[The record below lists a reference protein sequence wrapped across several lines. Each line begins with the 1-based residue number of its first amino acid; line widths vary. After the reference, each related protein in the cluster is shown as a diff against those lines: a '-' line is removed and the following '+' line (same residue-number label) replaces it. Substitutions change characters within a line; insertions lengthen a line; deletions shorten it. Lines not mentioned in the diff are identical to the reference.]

1 MKRLLAILLSAALVV
16 TLVASMATAS
26 VYAAGVE
33 ATDEDTI
40 LIAFSDFQDKN
51 GINSGKQTLQKL
63 VNTLVNHGLKKADGL
78 FVAGDYN
85 ASGSY
90 TNESTIS
97 TNKQSMQAIR
107 DVFSPYVGDNI
118 LFAQGNHDLAATPG
132 LAPNGNNDPASGDY
146 GVYLIPE
153 DQYGEWGNTATETKQ
168 AAAELK
174 AYLDA
179 KVSANWKKPIF
190 VINHIPLHWGNRTMK
205 DGSGSQA
212 YLLFDVLNEAGAK
225 GLNIIYLFGH
235 NHSSGYDDFL
245 GSSAIYL
252 KKGDS
257 IEIAHGTKY
266 QVETETL
273 NFTYMNAG
281 YVGYNSSK
289 DANAD
294 TALTLSVFLI
304 RNNEVI
310 ITRYDVN
317 GIHNLKS
324 KGIWNA
330 SFSEEGYHATP
341 NPTVY
346 PSSRKVTATSDVEV
360 ESPYYSKKP
369 APTTTTTTTK
379 ATTTT
384 TTTKQ
389 VTTTTKA
396 PATTT
401 GKPIA
406 SSTTAVTSTATT
418 TEIAAPTEDT
428 ATAPTTT
435 TTLPEDPIG
444 TGTPS
449 TEAPT
454 SAETHTEP
462 TSSATEPLAPSQDAD
477 TSTTPDGSS
486 FPLIPVLGIGGGA
499 ILVIGAIVIWMVLK
513 RKK

>member
-1 MKRLLAILLSAALVV
+1 MKRLLALLLSAALLV
-16 TLVASMATAS
+16 TLVASMATAPVS
-26 VYAAGVE
+26 AAGIE

-51 GINSGKQTLQKL
+51 GISSGKQTLQKL
-63 VNTLVNHGLKKADGL
+63 VNTLVGNGLKKADGL
-78 FVAGDYN
+78 FVVGDYN

-90 TNESTIS
+90 TSESTIS
-97 TNKQSMQAIR
+97 TNVQSMQAIS
-107 DVFSPYVGDNI
+107 DVFSPYVGENI

-132 LAPNGNNDPASGDY
+132 LAPNGNNDPASGEY

-153 DQYGEWGNTATETKQ
+153 DQYGEWGNTPNETKQ
-168 AAAELK
+168 AATELK

-190 VINHIPLHWGNRTMK
+190 IINHIPLHWGNRTMA

-212 YLLFDVLNEAGAK
+212 YQLFDVLNEAGAK

-294 TALTLSVFLI
+294 TALTLSAFLI

-310 ITRYDVN
+310 ITRYDVS

-324 KGIWNA
+324 KGVWNA

-341 NPTVY
+341 NPAVY

-389 VTTTTKA
+389 TTTT
-396 PATTT
+396 TTT

-406 SSTTAVTSTATT
+406 SSTTSAAPTTTA

-428 ATAPTTT
+428 TTAPTESTT
-435 TTLPEDPIG
+435 MAEDPIG

-454 SAETHTEP
+454 SAETPTEP
-462 TSSATEPLAPSQDAD
+462 TSSATTTLAPSQDVD
-477 TSTTPDGSS
+477 TTTTPDGDT
-486 FPLIPVLGIGGGA
+486 FPLIPVLGIGGGV
-499 ILVIGAIVIWMVLK
+499 ILIVGAIVIWIVLK

>member
-1 MKRLLAILLSAALVV
+1 MKRIFTLLFCVA
-16 TLVASMATAS
+16 LVASLAFSVHTMPAAAT
-26 VYAAGVE
+26 VIE

-40 LIAFSDFQDKN
+40 LIAFSDFQDK
-51 GINSGKQTLQKL
+51 GGVSAGKQTLQKMANL
-63 VNTLVNHGLKKADGL
+63 LESVGLKKADGL

-90 TNESTIS
+90 TSESTIS

-153 DQYGEWGNTATETKQ
+153 DQYGEWGNTPNETKQ

-179 KVSANWKKPIF
+179 KIAANWKKPIF
-190 VINHIPLHWGNRTMK
+190 VINHIPLHWGNRTLK
-205 DGSGSQA
+205 DGSGTQG
-212 YLLFDVLNEAGAK
+212 YQLFNVLNEAGGK

-252 KKGDS
+252 KKGDTMEVAQGS
-257 IEIAHGTKY
+257 KY
-266 QVETETL
+266 DYKTETL
-273 NFTYMNAG
+273 KFTYMNAG
-281 YVGYNSSK
+281 YVGYNSSNNP
-289 DANAD
+289 AAD

-310 ITRYDVN
+310 ITRYDVS
-317 GIHNLKS
+317 GVHNLKS
-324 KGIWNA
+324 AGTWHD
-330 SFSEEGYHATP
+330 SFKEAGYHATP

-346 PSSRKVTATSDVEV
+346 ESSRKVSATDDVEV
-360 ESPYYSKKP
+360 DPPYYSQRP
-369 APTTTTTTTK
+369 APTTTTTTTTQK
-379 ATTTT
+379 
-384 TTTKQ
+384 
-389 VTTTTKA
+389 
-396 PATTT
+396 
-401 GKPIA
+401 
-406 SSTTAVTSTATT
+406 
-418 TEIAAPTEDT
+418 
-428 ATAPTTT
+428 PTTT
-435 TTLPEDPIG
+435 TTSAKPIATTSKAPEVTATDTTVASSTTTTVVVVDPIG

-454 SAETHTEP
+454 SATVTDPTQVVTEP
-462 TSSATEPLAPSQDAD
+462 TASATETL
-477 TSTTPDGSS
+477 STTTASQSSGEEADAHPGEEPS
-486 FPLIPVLGIGGGA
+486 FPVG
-499 ILVIGAIVIWMVLK
+499 LVIGGSVLAVAAVVILLLIK

>member
-1 MKRLLAILLSAALVV
+1 MKRLFAFLLSAALLVA
-16 TLVASMATAS
+16 LVASMATAP
-26 VYAAGVE
+26 VYAAGIE

-40 LIAFSDFQDKN
+40 LIAFSDFQDKS
-51 GINSGKQTLQKL
+51 GIASGKQTLQKL
-63 VNTLVNHGLKKADGL
+63 VKTLTNHGLKKADSL
-78 FVAGDYN
+78 FVCGDYN

-90 TNESTIS
+90 TSESTIS
-97 TNKQSMQAIR
+97 TNVQSMQAISE
-107 DVFSPYVGDNI
+107 VFSPYVGDNI

-132 LAPNGNNDPASGDY
+132 LAPNGNNDPASGAY

-153 DQYGEWGNTATETKQ
+153 DQYGEWGNTATETKK

-174 AYLDA
+174 TYLDA

-190 VINHIPLHWGNRTMK
+190 IINHIPLHWGNRTMK

-257 IEIAHGTKY
+257 IEIAHGTKH

-281 YVGYNSSK
+281 YVGYNSSNAA
-289 DANAD
+289 DAD
-294 TALTLSVFLI
+294 KALTLSVFLI

-310 ITRYDVN
+310 ISRYDAN

-324 KGIWNA
+324 KGIWN
-330 SFSEEGYHATP
+330 SNYSEKGYHATP

-346 PSSRKVTATSDVEV
+346 LSSRKVTATSDVEV
-360 ESPYYSKKP
+360 ESPYYSQKP
-369 APTTTTTTTK
+369 VPTTTTTTT
-379 ATTTT
+379 TTAKRPTT
-384 TTTKQ
+384 
-389 VTTTTKA
+389 TTTTKA
-396 PATTT
+396 PATTA
-401 GKPIA
+401 KPIA
-406 SSTTAVTSTATT
+406 PATSVVAPTTATQVIAPTQDTT
-418 TEIAAPTEDT
+418 AAP
-428 ATAPTTT
+428 TAPTTV
-435 TTLPEDPIG
+435 PEDPIG

-449 TEAPT
+449 IEAPTSTEAPT
-454 SAETHTEP
+454 QP
-462 TSSATEPLAPSQDAD
+462 ISSATATLAPPQDEDA
-477 TSTTPDGSS
+477 TTVPGKEP
-486 FPLIPVLGIGGGA
+486 FPLIPVLGIGGGV
-499 ILVIGAIVIWMVLK
+499 ILVVGAIVLWILLK

>member
-1 MKRLLAILLSAALVV
+1 MKRLLALLLSAALLV
-16 TLVASMATAS
+16 TLVASMATVPA
-26 VYAAGVE
+26 YAAGIE

-40 LIAFSDFQDKN
+40 LIAFSDFQDKS

-63 VNTLVNHGLKKADGL
+63 VNTLVDNGLKKADGL
-78 FVAGDYN
+78 FVVGDYN

-90 TNESTIS
+90 TSESTIS
-97 TNKQSMQAIR
+97 TNVQSMQAIS
-107 DVFSPYVGDNI
+107 DVFSPYVGENI

-132 LAPNGNNDPASGDY
+132 LAPNGNNDPASGEY

-153 DQYGEWGNTATETKQ
+153 DQYGEWGNTPNETKQ
-168 AAAELK
+168 AATELK

-190 VINHIPLHWGNRTMK
+190 IINHIPLHWGNRTMA

-212 YLLFDVLNEAGAK
+212 YQLFDVLNEAGAK

-294 TALTLSVFLI
+294 TALTLSAFLI

-324 KGIWNA
+324 KGIWNS

-384 TTTKQ
+384 TKQ
-389 VTTTTKA
+389 TTTTTKA

-406 SSTTAVTSTATT
+406 SSTTSAAPTTTAT
-418 TEIAAPTEDT
+418 EIIAPTEDT
-428 ATAPTTT
+428 TTAPTESTT
-435 TTLPEDPIG
+435 MAEDPIG

-454 SAETHTEP
+454 ASA
-462 TSSATEPLAPSQDAD
+462 SSATATLAPEQDED
-477 TSTTPDGSS
+477 VTTVPGKNP

-499 ILVIGAIVIWMVLK
+499 ILVIGAIVIWIVLK

>member
-1 MKRLLAILLSAALVV
+1 MKRLLALLLSAVL
-16 TLVASMATAS
+16 LVALAVSLTAAPVS
-26 VYAAGVE
+26 AAGIE

-63 VNTLVNHGLKKADGL
+63 VNTLVKNGLKKADGL

-190 VINHIPLHWGNRTMK
+190 IINHIPLHWGNRTMA

-369 APTTTTTTTK
+369 VPSTTTTTTTTTK

-389 VTTTTKA
+389 TTATTKA
-396 PATTT
+396 SATTT

-406 SSTTAVTSTATT
+406 PSATTEVTTTA
-418 TEIAAPTEDT
+418 TEVIAPTEDT
-428 ATAPTTT
+428 ATTPTESTT
-435 TTLPEDPIG
+435 PPVG

-454 SAETHTEP
+454 SVETPTEP
-462 TSSATEPLAPSQDAD
+462 TSSATATLAPSQDEDA
-477 TSTTPDGSS
+477 TTVPGKDP
-486 FPLIPVLGIGGGA
+486 FPLIPVLCIGGV
-499 ILVIGAIVIWMVLK
+499 ILVGAIVIWLLIK

>member
-1 MKRLLAILLSAALVV
+1 MKRLLAILLSAALLV
-16 TLVASMATAS
+16 TLVASMATAP
-26 VYAAGVE
+26 VYAAGIE

-40 LIAFSDFQDKN
+40 LIAFSDFQDKS

-90 TNESTIS
+90 TSESTIS
-97 TNKQSMQAIR
+97 TNVQSMQAIS

-132 LAPNGNNDPASGDY
+132 LAPNGNNDPASGEY

-153 DQYGEWGNTATETKQ
+153 DQYGEWGNTGAETKQ

-179 KVSANWKKPIF
+179 KANANWKKPIF
-190 VINHIPLHWGNRTMK
+190 IINHIPLHWGNRTMA

-212 YLLFDVLNEAGAK
+212 YQLFDVLNEAGAK

-324 KGIWNA
+324 KGIWNS

-389 VTTTTKA
+389 ATTTTTTKA

-406 SSTTAVTSTATT
+406 SSTTAEVPTTTAT
-418 TEIAAPTEDT
+418 EVIAPTEDT
-428 ATAPTTT
+428 ATTPTESTT
-435 TTLPEDPIG
+435 MAEDPIG

-454 SAETHTEP
+454 AS
-462 TSSATEPLAPSQDAD
+462 TSSATATLAPSQDEEA
-477 TSTTPDGSS
+477 TTVPGKDP

-499 ILVIGAIVIWMVLK
+499 ILVIGAIVIWIVLK